1 MNLDVVKVNQPVI
14 VIGSLFLKLLDKNKK
29 RTVCFPE
36 PGFALGRHITIE
48 YYDCAPDVL
57 LDKDGVESILLK
69 AARDSGATIISSSF
83 HQFEPQGVSG
93 VVIIAESHF
102 TVHAWPE
109 HNYAAVDIF
118 TCADSIDLDKA
129 IHSIEAQFLSR
140 RVFISSDQNRGLFKS
155 AVPGYTPNSNERVMD
170 RRTLPIS
177 WKKVRENTNPWGIST
192 AVDLY
197 DCSSEITKDPD
208 RIKQFVGRMC
218 ETLGGIDTENNPEIY
233 YDETE
238 TAAGFSMTQS
248 IETFGISGH
257 FVHAT
262 HAAYLDIF
270 CCNTYEPRELAE
282 FSLSY
287 FQGRHYKMQVAL
299 RQ

>member
-1 MNLDVVKVNQPVI
+1 M
-14 VIGSLFLKLLDKNKK
+14 LDKNKK
-29 RTVCFPE
+29 QTVCFPE
-36 PGFALGRHITIE
+36 PDFALGRHITIE

-69 AARDSGATIISSSF
+69 AAGESGATIISSSF

-118 TCADSIDLDKA
+118 TCADNIDLDTA
-129 IHSIEAQFLSR
+129 IHSMEARFSSR
-140 RVFISSDQNRGLFKS
+140 RVLISSDQNRGILQAAAAAGGAPS
-155 AVPGYTPNSNERVMD
+155 GNDRVMD
-170 RRTLPIS
+170 RRTLPIT
-177 WKKVRENTNPWGIST
+177 WKKVCDRAKPWGMST

-197 DCSSEITKDPD
+197 GCDPGITKDPGLL
-208 RIKQFVGRMC
+208 KNFVGQMC
-218 ETLGGIDTENNPEIY
+218 KMLDMIDTENIADVY
-233 YDETE
+233 YDETQ
-238 TAAGFSMTQS
+238 TAAGFSTTQS
-248 IETFGISGH
+248 IEKIGISGH
-257 FVHAT
+257 FARAT
-262 HAAYLDIF
+262 HAVYLDIF
-270 CCNTYEPRELAE
+270 CCNSYEPRELAE

-287 FQGRHYKMQVAL
+287 FQGSHYKMQVAL

>member
-1 MNLDVVKVNQPVI
+1 M
-14 VIGSLFLKLLDKNKK
+14 LDKNKK
-29 RTVCFPE
+29 LSTCYPE
-36 PGFALGRHITIE
+36 PRFALGRHITIE

-57 LDKDGVESILLK
+57 LDKDGVETILLK
-69 AARDSGATIISSSF
+69 AAGESGATIVSSSF

-118 TCADSIDLDKA
+118 TCADNIDLDTA
-129 IHSIEAQFLSR
+129 IHSMETRFSSR
-140 RVFISSDQNRGLFKS
+140 RVFISSDQNRGILHC
-155 AVPGYTPNSNERVMD
+155 AVEGCATDGNERVMD

-177 WKKVRENTNPWGIST
+177 WKKVCDNTNAWGMST

-197 DCSSEITKDPD
+197 DCTPEITKDPD
-208 RIKQFVGRMC
+208 RIAQFVGRLC
-218 ETLGGIDTENNPEIY
+218 EMFGVIDTENTPELY
-233 YDETE
+233 YDDTQ
-238 TAAGFSMTQS
+238 TASGFSMTQS
-248 IETFGISGH
+248 IGTFGVSGH
-257 FVHAT
+257 FDRAT
-262 HAAYLDIF
+262 HAVYLDIF
-270 CCNTYEPRELAE
+270 CCNSYEPRESAE

-287 FQGRHYKMQVAL
+287 FQGSHYKMQVAL